1 MKMRVEEW
9 NGIGRD
15 DRREGWVAEVDRGWL
30 GGGEGVWRVG
40 SGLDSE

>member
-15 DRREGWVAEVDRGWL
+15 DRREGWVVEVDRGWL